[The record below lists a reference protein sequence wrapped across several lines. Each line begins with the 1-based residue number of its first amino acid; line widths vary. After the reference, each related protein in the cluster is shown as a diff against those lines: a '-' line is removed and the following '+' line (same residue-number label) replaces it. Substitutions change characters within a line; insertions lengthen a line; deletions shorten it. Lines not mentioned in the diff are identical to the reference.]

1 MNALTHGGP
10 DHTRLN
16 LDRNP
21 VRLLA
26 SPGPWRAAWYL
37 GGYVFVTG
45 WVLFSIAFTAT
56 VSAAAFAVTLAGI
69 PLAIAAAAVVR
80 WCAAVERVRLRQVF
94 AGPGPRTGYR
104 STDGLG
110 IMARAR
116 AIWKD
121 PALGRDGAFIIGLWV
136 PLFILD
142 TVVLTVWLTFLAGI
156 TLPIWYW
163 APRGTDIAG
172 YSGHTTVH
180 GLAFGYFPHGPY
192 GRGAVGV
199 FIGTLPSALVAAAV
213 CLVLFLLF
221 NYVLVATARAHA
233 LVARGLLSA
242 PADPLDE
249 VREVLD
255 QPGPLGA
262 LSATTSIGSPRASR
276 PG

>member
-104 STDGLG
+104 STQGLG

-116 AIWKD
+116 TTWKD
-121 PALGRDGAFIIGLWV
+121 PALWRDGAYVIGLWV

-163 APRGTDIAG
+163 APRGTDMAG
-172 YSGHTTVH
+172 YSSPTPVH
-180 GLAFGYFPHGPY
+180 GIPFGYFPHGPH
-192 GRGAVGV
+192 GPGGVGLFV
-199 FIGTLPSALVAAAV
+199 DSLPRALLAAA
-213 CLVLFLLF
+213 CFLVLFLLF
-221 NYVLVATARAHA
+221 NYVLVLTARAHA
-233 LVARGLLSA
+233 RAALSLLRA
-242 PADPLDE
+242 PADPLA
-249 VREVLD
+249 RAKEVLAG
-255 QPGPLGA
+255 PGPLGP
-262 LSATTSIGSPRASR
+262 LQHSPMQHSQ
-276 PG
+276 P